1 MNGVIFSGGSLWF
14 THNVFL
20 PADTPT
26 HTGVDWWQV
35 NPVTQSVQQ
44 FGRLEDTTGNIFYFY
59 PSLAVNAR
67 NDMVLG
73 YCISSTGYYPS
84 AGYSIHFAGDPSGS
98 LRNTYIY
105 RFGMGSYDKTFGGGR
120 NRWGDFTGTAV
131 DPVDSSFWNFNQY
144 SSVTNSW
151 GTTIAHIADG
161 LTPCKTHAAFVYST
175 GLSCG
180 APFTVSFT
188 NLSTSAGNSYW
199 DFGDGSI
206 SHSLNPSHSYSG
218 TGSFSVKLVVS
229 DPVCGAD
236 SSLKAN
242 IIHISDED
250 PVTLNGNAVCAG
262 QSGTLTATGSG
273 VIYWYN
279 SPTGNNYLDTGSIFV
294 TPPVSDTTVFYA
306 ESQIPGPETSC
317 GPVDHTFGPGT
328 FMNTSRQH
336 LVVFDCH
343 YPQKLLSVDVYSN
356 DSAYCNIVLLSPN
369 NEVLGSVTPFLYP
382 GLNTVSL
389 NFYIPV
395 DHDLKLT
402 TQHGVNLFY
411 DSAGAS
417 YPYYSTDSTLVIIHS
432 DQVTTNDYFYF
443 YNWKMQTACLSNRI
457 PAQVNVIN
465 PQTSFAYDNI
475 TGNKIE
481 FTPANANASS
491 CHWHFGDGSV
501 SNQTVTSHNYASPG
515 IYPVQLIEQ
524 IEGCTDTILQSIAV
538 DTAISAAMSE
548 IQSLFIYPDPV
559 SNQITLQVGI
569 KQGGSWTLL
578 VRDVLGKTLVSKSI
592 QLAAGLNNI
601 INDVSFLP
609 DGTYYVSLRNGKN
622 IATRRFIKSN

>member
-1 MNGVIFSGGSLWF
+1 MKQFWRFYFGVCVMLLGSYVCMAQNTAYKVIGMGAPALVNFKALADSQILHPMPKTKRFIEQGEDRFNNFQYKRRTVPAHSGVTAITSHQNLKSLINSPPPVSSFDAIQDYGVLIPPDIQGAVGNTYLMETTNQEFDIFDRGGTLIYAVGLNNFFAPAHGGHFFDPHILYDTPHNRYLICCDGLYQNGNGGLFLGVSATGDPAGNWYIYSFDAIGNDTDFIDYPEMGFNNKWVVLTANNFVNNDTVNAEIYVLRTDSLYAGNLSSVKYFTDTASYSIVPAQTNDTTQSGIYLVHDANGNQEGNGVMQIGTVTGPVDAPVYNFGQSIGVNQPWSENIINAVQDGGDNSIEDGDTRVMNGVIFSGGSLWF

-59 PSLAVNAR
+59 PSLAVNSR

-236 SSLKAN
+236 SSV
-242 IIHISDED
+242 DGRR
-250 PVTLNGNAVCAG
+250 PPYGPP
-262 QSGTLTATGSG
+262 
-273 VIYWYN
+273 
-279 SPTGNNYLDTGSIFV
+279 SPM
-294 TPPVSDTTVFYA
+294 
-306 ESQIPGPETSC
+306 Q
-317 GPVDHTFGPGT
+317 
-328 FMNTSRQH
+328 
-336 LVVFDCH
+336 
-343 YPQKLLSVDVYSN
+343 
-356 DSAYCNIVLLSPN
+356 
-369 NEVLGSVTPFLYP
+369 PFQLP
-382 GLNTVSL
+382 FVSL
-389 NFYIPV
+389 TPI
-395 DHDLKLT
+395 LT
-402 TQHGVNLFY
+402 T
-411 DSAGAS
+411 S
-417 YPYYSTDSTLVIIHS
+417 
-432 DQVTTNDYFYF
+432 
-443 YNWKMQTACLSNRI
+443 
-457 PAQVNVIN
+457 
-465 PQTSFAYDNI
+465 
-475 TGNKIE
+475 
-481 FTPANANASS
+481 
-491 CHWHFGDGSV
+491 
-501 SNQTVTSHNYASPG
+501 
-515 IYPVQLIEQ
+515 
-524 IEGCTDTILQSIAV
+524 
-538 DTAISAAMSE
+538 
-548 IQSLFIYPDPV
+548 
-559 SNQITLQVGI
+559 
-569 KQGGSWTLL
+569 GGL
-578 VRDVLGKTLVSKSI
+578 
-592 QLAAGLNNI
+592 
-601 INDVSFLP
+601 
-609 DGTYYVSLRNGKN
+609 
-622 IATRRFIKSN
+622 